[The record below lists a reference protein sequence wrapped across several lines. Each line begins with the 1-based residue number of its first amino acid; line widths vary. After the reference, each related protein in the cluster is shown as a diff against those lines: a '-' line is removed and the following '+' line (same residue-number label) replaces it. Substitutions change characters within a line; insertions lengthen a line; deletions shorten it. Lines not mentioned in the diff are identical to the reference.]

1 MKIGLALGAGAARG
15 WTHIGIIEALEKLG
29 VKIDVV
35 AGCSIGAYVGAAYA
49 SGKLEGLKEWAC
61 SLSDWQ
67 VLALMGVGLRR
78 GGIASGQKVFDK
90 LASEF
95 CKSTYEDMLKP
106 FAAVGTDLYTGREV
120 VFNSGPIG
128 DTIQA
133 SCAIPALF
141 APVAHGDRWLVDG
154 AVVNPVPVNLC
165 RQLGADFVIA
175 VNLNADFRPLRLEKL
190 RQDHEENQRKTEDFF
205 TKSQNVLRQWFS
217 PDSKEDKALEKNED
231 KDEALSD
238 TGELK
243 TEEGIASDV
252 IEKVEEEFTEVPAKV
267 NKRNPPGIM
276 SVMSS
281 SLEILQARVTRSR
294 LAGDPPDILI
304 EPQLTDV
311 GIMEFH
317 RAEELCAKGEET
329 IARLAEQIRYQL
341 LT

>member
-49 SGKLEGLKEWAC
+49 SGKMEGLKEWAC

-95 CKSTYEDMLKP
+95 CESTYEEMLKP
-106 FAAVGTDLYTGREV
+106 FAAVATDLYTGREV

-217 PDSKEDKALEKNED
+217 PDSKDDKTSDENEEQLQVNASEDVNI
-231 KDEALSD
+231 
-238 TGELK
+238 
-243 TEEGIASDV
+243 EESIASDV

-329 IARLAEQIRYQL
+329 IARIAEQIRYQL

>member
-1 MKIGLALGAGAARG
+1 MKIGIALGAGAARG
-15 WTHIGIIEALEKLG
+15 WTHIGIIQALEKLG
-29 VKIDVV
+29 VKIDIV
-35 AGCSIGAYVGAAYA
+35 AGCSIGAYVGAAYS

-78 GGIASGQKVFDK
+78 GGLASGQKVFDK

-95 CKSTYEDMLKP
+95 CVDSYEAMNKP
-106 FAAVGTDLYTGREV
+106 FASVATDLYTGREV
-120 VFNSGPIG
+120 VFDSGPVG
-128 DTIQA
+128 NSIQA

-141 APVAHGDRWLVDG
+141 SPVAYEDRWLVDG

-190 RQDHEENQRKTEDFF
+190 RKDHEDNQQKTEDFF
-205 TKSQNVLRQWFS
+205 TKSQNVLKQWFT
-217 PDSKEDKALEKNED
+217 PDSKSEDESQNDGHSQEN
-231 KDEALSD
+231 SD
-238 TGELK
+238 SLGSE
-243 TEEGIASDV
+243 V

-267 NKRNPPGIM
+267 NKKNPPGIM

-317 RAEELCAKGEET
+317 RAEELCQKGEET
-329 IARLAEQIRYQL
+329 ITRLAEQIRYQL

>member
-49 SGKLEGLKEWAC
+49 SGKLEALKEWAC

-95 CKSTYEDMLKP
+95 CESTYEDMLKP
-106 FAAVGTDLYTGREV
+106 FAAVATDLYTGREV

-267 NKRNPPGIM
+267 NKRNPPGMM

>member
-1 MKIGLALGAGAARG
+1 MKIGIALGAGAARG
-15 WTHIGIIEALEKLG
+15 WTHIGIIQALEKLG
-29 VKIDVV
+29 VKIDIV
-35 AGCSIGAYVGAAYA
+35 AGCSIGAYVGAAYS

-78 GGIASGQKVFDK
+78 GGLASGQKVFDK

-95 CKSTYEDMLKP
+95 CADSYETMNKP
-106 FAAVGTDLYTGREV
+106 FASVATDLYTGREV
-120 VFNSGPIG
+120 VFDTGPVGNS
-128 DTIQA
+128 IQA

-141 APVAHGDRWLVDG
+141 SPVAYQDRWLVDG

-190 RQDHEENQRKTEDFF
+190 RKDHEDNQQKTEDFF
-205 TKSQNVLRQWFS
+205 TKSQNVLKQWFT
-217 PDSKEDKALEKNED
+217 PDSKSEDESQND
-231 KDEALSD
+231 GHS
-238 TGELK
+238 
-243 TEEGIASDV
+243 EENNDSLGSEV

-329 IARLAEQIRYQL
+329 ITRLAEQIRYQL

>member
-49 SGKLEGLKEWAC
+49 SGKLDELKNWAC

-90 LASEF
+90 LANEF
-95 CKSTYEDMLKP
+95 CVTNYEDMLKP
-106 FAAVGTDLYTGREV
+106 FASVATDLYTGREV
-120 VFNSGPIG
+120 VFNSGPIS

-133 SCAIPALF
+133 SCAIPGLF

-175 VNLNADFRPLRLEKL
+175 VNLNADFRPMKLEKL
-190 RQDHEENQRKTEDFF
+190 RNDHEENQRKTEDFF
-205 TKSQNVLRQWFS
+205 TKSQNVLKQWFS
-217 PDSKEDKALEKNED
+217 PDSKSDSSPDDDNDSSTSKDMADD
-231 KDEALSD
+231 KDESL
-238 TGELK
+238 
-243 TEEGIASDV
+243 ASDV
-252 IEKVEEEFTEVPAKV
+252 IEKIEEETTEVPAKAS
-267 NKRNPPGIM
+267 NQTPPGIM

-311 GIMEFH
+311 GIMEFY
-317 RAEELCAKGEET
+317 RAEELCTKGEET
-329 IARLAEQIRYQL
+329 IHRLAEQIRYQL
-341 LT
+341 ST

>member
-15 WTHIGIIEALEKLG
+15 WTHIGIIQALEKLG

-35 AGCSIGAYVGAAYA
+35 AGCSIGAYVGAAYT

-95 CKSTYEDMLKP
+95 CESNYEDMLKP
-106 FAAVGTDLYTGREV
+106 FATVATDLYTGREV

-217 PDSKEDKALEKNED
+217 PDSKQDDKSIEDKEEPNADAAKNV
-231 KDEALSD
+231 
-238 TGELK
+238 K
-243 TEEGIASDV
+243 TEEGIAADV
-252 IEKVEEEFTEVPAKV
+252 IDKVEEEFTEVPVKV

>member
-15 WTHIGIIEALEKLG
+15 WTHIGIIQALEKLG
-29 VKIDVV
+29 IKIDVV
-35 AGCSIGAYVGAAYA
+35 AGCSIGAYVGAAYS

-78 GGIASGQKVFDK
+78 GGLASGQKVFDK
-90 LASEF
+90 LASDF
-95 CKSTYEDMLKP
+95 CADSFEAMNKP
-106 FAAVGTDLYTGREV
+106 FAAVATDLYTGREV
-120 VFNSGPIG
+120 VFDSGPVG
-128 DTIQA
+128 TSIQA

-141 APVAHGDRWLVDG
+141 SPVAYNDRWLVDG

-190 RQDHEENQRKTEDFF
+190 RKDHEDNQRKTEDFF
-205 TKSQNVLRQWFS
+205 TKSQNALKQWFS
-217 PDSKEDKALEKNED
+217 SDNKSDQSGSEDGLDEKAKNNNDSLGAE
-231 KDEALSD
+231 
-238 TGELK
+238 
-243 TEEGIASDV
+243 V
-252 IEKVEEEFTEVPAKV
+252 IEKVEEEVMEVPATV
-267 NKRNPPGIM
+267 NKKNPPGIM

-329 IARLAEQIRYQL
+329 ITRLAEQIRYQL

>member
-15 WTHIGIIEALEKLG
+15 WTHIGIIQALEKLG
-29 VKIDVV
+29 IKIDVV

-49 SGKLEGLKEWAC
+49 SGKLEGLKEWSC
-61 SLSDWQ
+61 SLSEWQ

-78 GGIASGQKVFDK
+78 GGLASGQKVFDK

-95 CKSTYEDMLKP
+95 CAPTYEEMEKP
-106 FAAVGTDLYTGREV
+106 FASVATDLYTGREV
-120 VFNSGPIG
+120 IFNAGEVG
-128 DTIQA
+128 NTIQA

-141 APVAHGDRWLVDG
+141 TPVAYENRWLVDG

-217 PDSKEDKALEKNED
+217 PDNKAEGEESESTELV
-231 KDEALSD
+231 D
-238 TGELK
+238 T
-243 TEEGIASDV
+243 A
-252 IEKVEEEFTEVPAKV
+252 TEVVTKPIKS
-267 NKRNPPGIM
+267 NPPGIM

-317 RAEELCAKGEET
+317 RAEELCIKGEET
-329 IARLAEQIRYQL
+329 INRLAEQIRYQL

>member
-1 MKIGLALGAGAARG
+1 MKIGIALGAGAARG
-15 WTHIGIIEALEKLG
+15 WTHIGIIQALEKLG
-29 VKIDVV
+29 IKIDVV

-49 SGKLEGLKEWAC
+49 SNKLEGLKEWSC
-61 SLSDWQ
+61 SLTDWQ
-67 VLALMGVGLRR
+67 VLSLMGVGLRK
-78 GGIASGQKVFDK
+78 GGIVSGQKVFDK
-90 LASEF
+90 LASDF
-95 CKSTYEDMLKP
+95 CVETYEQMHKP
-106 FAAVGTDLYTGREV
+106 FASVATDLYSGREV
-120 VFNSGPIG
+120 IFNSGPIG
-128 DTIQA
+128 NTIQA

-141 APVAHGDRWLVDG
+141 APVPYEDRWLVDG

-175 VNLNADFRPLRLEKL
+175 VNLNADFRPLRLERL
-190 RQDHEENQRKTEDFF
+190 RLDHEENQRKTEDFF

-217 PDSKEDKALEKNED
+217 FENKNGDSDNDNELTTVP
-231 KDEALSD
+231 KGKKS
-238 TGELK
+238 LK
-243 TEEGIASDV
+243 H
-252 IEKVEEEFTEVPAKV
+252 KKAKV
-267 NKRNPPGIM
+267 TKGKKPNGNPPGIM

-317 RAEELCAKGEET
+317 RAQEMCERGEET
-329 IARLAEQIRYQL
+329 ITRLAQQIKYQL

>member
-15 WTHIGIIEALEKLG
+15 WTHIGIIQALEKLG
-29 VKIDVV
+29 IKIDVV

-49 SGKLEGLKEWAC
+49 SGKLEGLKEWSC

-90 LASEF
+90 LATEF
-95 CKSTYEDMLKP
+95 CAPSYEEMEKP
-106 FAAVGTDLYTGREV
+106 FASVATDLYTGREV
-120 VFNSGPIG
+120 VFNSGEIG
-128 DTIQA
+128 NTIQA

-190 RQDHEENQRKTEDFF
+190 RLDHEENQRKTEDFF
-205 TKSQNVLRQWFS
+205 TKSQNVLKQWFS
-217 PDSKEDKALEKNED
+217 PDSKEEKET
-231 KDEALSD
+231 KEESEAA
-238 TGELK
+238 K
-243 TEEGIASDV
+243 QNEGIASEA
-252 IEKVEEEFTEVPAKV
+252 IEAIEETISPPPNKVPKGS
-267 NKRNPPGIM
+267 PPGIL

-317 RAEELCAKGEET
+317 RAEELCIKGEET
-329 IARLAEQIRYQL
+329 ITRIAEQIKYQL
-341 LT
+341 LA